1 MKKKLF
7 VCSVIAICL
16 AIAAFGTTAYFSY
29 EDNAKNVITAGDVKI
44 DLLEWSVNEVGGEKI
59 PYNNTVK
66 VMPSMEISKI
76 VEIKNIGSQSAWI
89 RVSVDKIIEFA
100 EGINGEPD
108 LSLLSLDF
116 NMENW
121 QEKDGYFYYLKE
133 LKSGETTEPLFTTV
147 QFSKEMKNKYQN
159 SKAIIDIKAQATQ
172 WVNNGDTVFD
182 AAGWPNND

>member
-7 VCSVIAICL
+7 VCSVIAIVL
-16 AIAAFGTTAYFSY
+16 SLAAFGTTAYFSY
-29 EDNAKNVITAGDVKI
+29 EDNTENIITAGDVKI
-44 DLLEWSVNEVGGEKI
+44 ELLESSEAVGKAEASYKKTVDAMPDTAITKI
-59 PYNNTVK
+59 TY
-66 VMPSMEISKI
+66 
-76 VEIKNIGSQSAWI
+76 IKNIGSKSAWI
-89 RVSVDKIIEFA
+89 RVSIDKAIEFA
-100 EGINGEPD
+100 EGISGEPD

-147 QFSKEMKNKYQN
+147 QFSKDMKNKYQN

-182 AAGWPNND
+182 AAGWPDGK